1 VDLQPKWYNLKS
13 KRKGNKKSHV
23 SGEVQMQFS
32 LIDTYNPTATEE
44 ETLSRY
50 KSVIAAGY
58 EDDDDVLS
66 RTPAVE
72 EGEGAADNGDDAE
85 NDHETSD
92 ETDEPSGKAAKKE
105 KKKRK
110 ARLRRKSI
118 AVRAYEFVGGVGDV
132 SGIIFMEILKI
143 TGLPPERN
151 RKWLAERW
159 KI

>member
-1 VDLQPKWYNLKS
+1 
-13 KRKGNKKSHV
+13 
-23 SGEVQMQFS
+23 MQFS
-32 LIDTYNPTATEE
+32 LVDTYYPTATEE
-44 ETLSRY
+44 ETLRRY

-58 EDDDDVLS
+58 EDDDEILS
-66 RTPAVE
+66 RTPTLDDE
-72 EGEGAADNGDDAE
+72 EGHAEDGDDAE

-143 TGLPPERN
+143 TDLPPERN
-151 RKWLAERW
+151 RM
-159 KI
+159 

>member
-1 VDLQPKWYNLKS
+1 
-13 KRKGNKKSHV
+13 
-23 SGEVQMQFS
+23 MQFS
-32 LIDTYNPTATEE
+32 LIDTYYPTATEE
-44 ETLSRY
+44 ETLRRY

-58 EDDDDVLS
+58 EDDDEILS
-66 RTPAVE
+66 RTPTLDDE
-72 EGEGAADNGDDAE
+72 EAPAEDGDDAE

-143 TGLPPERN
+143 TDLPPERN
-151 RKWLAERW
+151 RM
-159 KI
+159 